1 MAITAST
8 WDPAQYLR
16 FSNERLRPALDLL
29 AQVPLDSARHVVD
42 LGCGAGNV
50 TAILKQRFAAADVLG
65 VDGSDDMLAKAR
77 AAAPGCRF
85 EVGDFNSWAPATPPD
100 LIFSNAAL
108 HWVTDHDILFPRLL
122 SLLAPNGVLA
132 IQMPAMHDAPLR
144 ALQNEVAATGP
155 WAPYLVD
162 SGFARG
168 LLATGRYYDILRPLA
183 AALDMWETTF
193 LHILTGE
200 NAVTEWAAGSS
211 LRPFL
216 DKLPPALKQPFRD
229 AYSEAL
235 GPHYPRRADGTTLLP
250 FKRLFMVARV
260 GV

>member
-1 MAITAST
+1 MHPAKSFRETDPERLTALVA
-8 WDPAQYLR
+8 DVGLALIVGIADGRPLVAHAPVLLQGQRLR
-16 FSNERLRPALDLL
+16 FHLS
-29 AQVPLDSARHVVD
+29 
-42 LGCGAGNV
+42 
-50 TAILKQRFAAADVLG
+50 
-65 VDGSDDMLAKAR
+65 R
-77 AAAPGCRF
+77 A
-85 EVGDFNSWAPATPPD
+85 N
-100 LIFSNAAL
+100 
-108 HWVTDHDILFPRLL
+108 
-122 SLLAPNGVLA
+122 
-132 IQMPAMHDAPLR
+132 
-144 ALQNEVAATGP
+144 
-155 WAPYLVD
+155 
-162 SGFARG
+162 
-168 LLATGRYYDILRPLA
+168 PLA

-235 GPHYPRRADGTTLLP
+235 RPHYPRRADGTTLLP